1 MCIIL
6 IAYHAHRE
14 YPLVIAANRDEAY
27 ARPTAPAAFWHEE
40 PDILAGR
47 DLEQGGT
54 WLGLRR
60 NGRVAAVTNFREGL
74 QKREAPHSRGTLV
87 SGFLKGSDTPATYMD
102 RVQRAAADFNG
113 FILIAGDLE
122 TLYWYSN
129 RGPAPAQITPGVHG
143 LSNHLLNTPWPKIRR
158 SKEIVAG
165 LFNKTE
171 AELATGL
178 FELLADR
185 SIAPDHELPE
195 TGVGLQ
201 RERELSPVFIA
212 ADRYGTRAS
221 TVVLVHRDGSVFF
234 CEKSFGPEGHQT
246 GTKEEH
252 LRLDTVNVAAA
263 DSSAAR
269 V

>member
-27 ARPTAPAAFWHEE
+27 VRPTAPAAFWSDE

-74 QKREAPHSRGTLV
+74 SKHVAPRSRGALV
-87 SGFLKGSDTPATYMD
+87 SGFLKGTEPPAAYMH
-102 RVQRAAADFNG
+102 RVRCTAADYNG

-122 TLYWYSN
+122 TLCWYSN

-158 SKEIVAG
+158 SKEILTG
-165 LFNKTE
+165 LLTETE
-171 AELATGL
+171 AKLAAGL

-185 SIAPDHELPE
+185 SMAADNELPE

-212 ADRYGTRAS
+212 GDRYGTRAS
-221 TVVLVHRDGSVFF
+221 TVMLVHRDGSVFF
-234 CEKSFGPEGHQT
+234 CEKSFGPEGLET
-246 GTKEEH
+246 GMKEEH
-252 LRLDTVNVAAA
+252 LRLDAINAAAA